1 MAKELILKISIRGFE
16 DPLTAH
22 VTLEGFEDPLTALD
36 KLGILER
43 PSKMDVSLL
52 GLNRQLRVTTEPL
65 S

>member
-1 MAKELILKISIRGFE
+1 MARELILKISIRGFE
-16 DPLTAH
+16 DS
-22 VTLEGFEDPLTALD
+22 LTALD

-52 GLNRQLRVTTEPL
+52 GLKRRLRVATEPL